1 MAAHI
6 EEMRSRVHLDIHTVN
21 NTEETRYPNTYT
33 GYDDSWNLNKFK
45 ENFKVKII
53 EKRENEVEFDMIG
66 IDVPLANAYRRIL
79 LAEVPTM
86 AIEEVFIYNNTTVI
100 QDEVL
105 SHRLGLLPIK
115 VDPRLFVYKKED
127 SFNAQNTL
135 QFRLKIKCKKN
146 KKASSDTT
154 NPDELYI
161 NSKVYT
167 RNIEWE
173 PLGDQKDWLPGG
185 VRFTDEDILI
195 SMMRPGQEMDIMLH
209 AVKGIG
215 SDHAK
220 FSPVATASYRL
231 MPEIKILQPITGE
244 KARKFQQCFSPGV
257 IDLKKRGDGEV
268 EAVVVCARKDTCSR
282 EVLRHSEFDA
292 FVKLLKIKD
301 HYIFSIES
309 TGAMDPLDL
318 MKEAVKVLKNKC
330 TIYKKELAV
339 ITS

>member
-21 NTEETRYPNTYT
+21 NTDETRYPNTYA

-45 ENFKVKII
+45 ENFKVKIV
-53 EKRENEVEFDMIG
+53 EKRDNEVEFDMIG

-127 SFNAQNTL
+127 SFNAKNTL

-257 IDLKKRGDGEV
+257 IDLKKRTDGEV
-268 EAVVVCARKDTCSR
+268 EAVVVCARKDTGSR
-282 EVLRHSEFDA
+282 EVLRHSEFDGC
-292 FVKLLKIKD
+292 VKLFKIKD

-309 TGAMDPLDL
+309 TGALDPLDL
-318 MKEAVKVLKNKC
+318 MKEAVKVLKDKC